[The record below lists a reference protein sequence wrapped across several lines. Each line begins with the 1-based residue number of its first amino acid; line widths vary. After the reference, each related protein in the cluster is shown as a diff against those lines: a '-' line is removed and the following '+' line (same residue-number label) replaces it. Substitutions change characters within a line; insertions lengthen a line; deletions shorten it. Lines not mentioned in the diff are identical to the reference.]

1 MMEATLLTKE
11 QVLGDKKL
19 SIFEKINAKCAI
31 TDFAIVLDSYVSDRY
46 VDYDNTLKGRTDWY
60 YLLDPCIIAKVQCVD
75 PNGSNGK
82 IPAAARDGGV
92 RPVLPLSNTFLN
104 NIKENNGLTEVEYG
118 EYPQYVVSTSM
129 ENELDQAYRND
140 NLRKTG
146 KIYTSDF
153 RNWDDYNL
161 PFQAKEHEEYEYNGK
176 RYIRICYNNSDKYKL
191 SNGKE
196 YEKEDYV
203 WLEVAPLTWY
213 VDTVANVLVSK
224 NLIASG
230 IRFCDNNKYDGNF
243 KNTEMYMF
251 LNNYFLKDIMPE
263 IEYKKIIE
271 EKKERKRRTRKNK
284 SIWF

>member
-129 ENELDQAYRND
+129 ENELDQAYR
-140 NLRKTG
+140 
-146 KIYTSDF
+146 
-153 RNWDDYNL
+153 
-161 PFQAKEHEEYEYNGK
+161 
-176 RYIRICYNNSDKYKL
+176 
-191 SNGKE
+191 
-196 YEKEDYV
+196 
-203 WLEVAPLTWY
+203 
-213 VDTVANVLVSK
+213 K
-224 NLIASG
+224 NM
-230 IRFCDNNKYDGNF
+230 
-243 KNTEMYMF
+243 KNMNIMV
-251 LNNYFLKDIMPE
+251 KDIL
-263 IEYKKIIE
+263 EYVIIIQININFPMEKNMKKKIM
-271 EKKERKRRTRKNK
+271 
-284 SIWF
+284 FG